1 MSVLSRIRDSLIR
14 CLRSRMI
21 IPLTHKLA
29 LECRNRPAVSIIV
42 ASCRCIVII
51 GLPKNIRIDVI
62 ALVATQML
70 RIRSLHVPPAMC
82 SRLRLAAALVIQ
94 VVIAAGVD
102 HRSGWTKW
110 VLFLAVLI
118 TAVSVL
124 YCIRRIW
131 LWAIGR
137 SVGTNGHSVASVL
150 S

>member
-1 MSVLSRIRDSLIR
+1 
-14 CLRSRMI
+14 MI

-29 LECRNRPAVSIIV
+29 LECRNRPAVSIVV
-42 ASCRCIVII
+42 ASCRCMVII
-51 GLPKNIRIDVI
+51 GLRENIRIDVI

-102 HRSGWTKW
+102 HCGGCAEW
-110 VLFLAVLI
+110 VLVLAVLI
-118 TAVSVL
+118 TALCGL
-124 YCIRRIW
+124 YRIRYIW
-131 LWAIGR
+131 LGAIGR

-150 S
+150 P